1 MSAQQHDIN
10 GFVTIHGNPLSK
22 EGVFEYSAAQIGL
35 TGPDA
40 DRIVKVYRPAEE
52 LADPEC
58 IESFK
63 LIPFV
68 DEHAMLGSEDEGMLP
83 AERKGVQ
90 GMVGEDVY
98 FDAPYLRGNL
108 RIVSESLKNAI
119 RHGKVELSPGYRC
132 KYELTPG
139 VWNGQQYD
147 AIQRQ
152 IRANHLAL
160 VTEGRTG
167 PDVRVLD
174 GMTFTIDAKELA
186 AMADEMK
193 PAGSDNDA
201 RLKEL
206 IDELKTRLG
215 DQEKLRA
222 MLKEAGLKMDSDDES
237 EGKLLKE
244 AGEDEVK
251 MIPDEEMKVI
261 EEVTDEEQKTAAMDA
276 AIQRVRARKI
286 LGVAADSKAAKPA
299 VGEEIAKK
307 LTDAMDSIS
316 KRIAKLEAGHAAMD
330 SALVS
335 TIADRDALA
344 SRLSQFV
351 GTFDSARMTVADVA
365 KYGVQKLGIK
375 CPAGA
380 ERIALDSWMQGRT
393 PEQHQP
399 TVALDGKGV
408 DILNLWGAK

>member
-10 GFVTIHGNPLSK
+10 GFVTIPGNPLSK
-22 EGVFEYSAAQIGL
+22 EGVFEYSGAQL
-35 TGPDA
+35 ELKGPDA
-40 DRIVKVYRPAEE
+40 DRIFRVYRPAEE

-186 AMADEMK
+186 AMADQEVK
-193 PAGSDNDA
+193 DQDGGGESTA
-201 RLKEL
+201 RIKALLE
-206 IDELKTRLG
+206 ELKPLLAE
-215 DQEKLRA
+215 QEQARA
-222 MLKEAGLKMDSDDES
+222 MLEELGIKMGREDES
-237 EGKLLKE
+237 EGEREMEIAKAE
-244 AGEDEVK
+244 GEDEDAV
-251 MIPDEEMKVI
+251 PAATEDEEAQGMCK
-261 EEVTDEEQKTAAMDA
+261 DEDVKAALDA
-276 AIQRVRARKI
+276 A
-286 LGVAADSKAAKPA
+286 L
-299 VGEEIAKK
+299 
-307 LTDAMDSIS
+307 
-316 KRIAKLEAGHAAMD
+316 KRIAKLEKGAAAMD
-330 SALVS
+330 SVLVS
-335 TIADRDALA
+335 GIADRDALA
-344 SRLSQFV
+344 GRLSQFV

-375 CPAGA
+375 CPQGA

-393 PEQHQP
+393 PDQHQP

>member
-10 GFVTIHGNPLSK
+10 GFVTIAGNPLSK
-22 EGVFEYSAAQIGL
+22 EGVFEYSGAQIGL

-40 DRIVKVYRPAEE
+40 DRIVKVYRPADE

-186 AMADEMK
+186 AMADQEMQQD
-193 PAGSDNDA
+193 AGGDTLAQVKDLLSQ
-201 RLKEL
+201 LMPLIKEL
-206 IDELKTRLG
+206 G
-215 DQEKLRA
+215 
-222 MLKEAGLKMDSDDES
+222 M
-237 EGKLLKE
+237 
-244 AGEDEVK
+244 GE
-251 MIPDEEMKVI
+251 
-261 EEVTDEEQKTAAMDA
+261 EEQKEEATVEISDEEGKDEEVVHAVIEDEEAQDMCKDEDVKAALDA
-276 AIQRVRARKI
+276 A
-286 LGVAADSKAAKPA
+286 L
-299 VGEEIAKK
+299 
-307 LTDAMDSIS
+307 
-316 KRIAKLEAGHAAMD
+316 KRIAKLEKGAATMD

-335 TIADRDALA
+335 SIADRDALA
-344 SRLSQFV
+344 GRLSQFV

-375 CPAGA
+375 CPTGA

>member
-10 GFVTIHGNPLSK
+10 GFITIPGNPLSK
-22 EGVFEYSAAQIGL
+22 EGVFEYSGAQIGL

-40 DRIVKVYRPAEE
+40 DKIVRVYRPAEE
-52 LADPEC
+52 LAAPEC

-132 KYELTPG
+132 QYELTPG

-186 AMADEMK
+186 AMADQEMK
-193 PAGSDNDA
+193 DQEGGGESLSRIKA
-201 RLKEL
+201 L
-206 IDELKTRLG
+206 IDELKPLLSE
-215 DQEKLRA
+215 QEEVRA
-222 MLKEAGLKMDSDDES
+222 MLAELGLGMGKADES
-237 EGKLLKE
+237 EGEEVTELAKTE
-244 AGEDEVK
+244 GEDEEVVHA
-251 MIPDEEMKVI
+251 VI
-261 EEVTDEEQKTAAMDA
+261 EDECKDEDMKAALDA
-276 AIQRVRARKI
+276 A
-286 LGVAADSKAAKPA
+286 L
-299 VGEEIAKK
+299 
-307 LTDAMDSIS
+307 
-316 KRIAKLEAGHAAMD
+316 KRIAKLEAGAAAMD

-380 ERIALDSWMQGRT
+380 EQIALDSWMQGRT